1 MRDRTVDTPPQA
13 PTEVPIRR
21 RETIRAL
28 NVAYWT
34 AAREA
39 ALADPVYATIAYGID
54 AETADLIR
62 AMTMPE
68 LALRASAMVAAFKP
82 VGQHHGLNE
91 SPTDRFHSV
100 LAALRSAP

>member
-1 MRDRTVDTPPQA
+1 MRDSTIDMPPYA
-13 PTEVPIRR
+13 PAEAPIQR

-54 AETADLIR
+54 EETSDVIR
-62 AMTMPE
+62 AMTVPE
-68 LALRASAMVAAFKP
+68 LALRASASVAAFKP
-82 VGQHHGLNE
+82 VGQHHGLND
-91 SPTDRFHSV
+91 SATDRFHTV
-100 LAALRSAP
+100 LAALGGSL